1 MSCYINMYK
10 FGKVIKLDELTHLQI
25 EKSELERLLKEIKY
39 KEREI
44 LKRDGKQTWL
54 DYIFEMLGY

>member
-1 MSCYINMYK
+1 MISYIIMYK

-54 DYIFEMLGY
+54 DYIFEILGY

>member
-1 MSCYINMYK
+1 MNSYIIMYK

-54 DYIFEMLGY
+54 DYIFEILGY

>member
-1 MSCYINMYK
+1 MNSYINMYK

-25 EKSELERLLKEIKY
+25 EKNELERLLKDLKY